1 MYVLVMFGGAHVC
14 LLAHVCVCGASM
26 HTYMC
31 LVVHECKQVV
41 FHAVI
46 YATRPAM

>member
-14 LLAHVCVCGASM
+14 LLVHVVHVCVCGASM

-41 FHAVI
+41 FHA
-46 YATRPAM
+46 

>member
-14 LLAHVCVCGASM
+14 LLGHVVHVCVCGASM

-41 FHAVI
+41 FHA
-46 YATRPAM
+46 